1 MMRALAMTLC
11 GLSVLAFAE
20 GEKPNPYL
28 AQARVFYQG
37 GEFKKC
43 LDRVKQAERWDSS
56 IKELAEVSLYAGLCH
71 FNVRKQKE
79 AEVDFLRAVQ
89 TDPTLELPAA
99 TSPKIVEV
107 WNRVRAK
114 VPRPE
119 SPPEPPLVPTTKEPE
134 PEPVAVAAPTQRPL
148 APVPLELETLETH
161 ETPERQTSVAPFVMG
176 GVAVA
181 AVAVGVTFG
190 VLANSTYA
198 TAMGAPFQS
207 DAIAQYATARTWA
220 LVANVSYVTAGA
232 AALTGL
238 LLFFLQR

>member
-71 FNVRKQKE
+71 FNVRKQKD

-134 PEPVAVAAPTQRPL
+134 PEPVAVAAPPQRPL
-148 APVPLELETLETH
+148 APVPLELETH
-161 ETPERQTSVAPFVMG
+161 ETPERQASVVPFVMG

-207 DAIAQYATARTWA
+207 DAIAQYATAQTWA

>member
-71 FNVRKQKE
+71 FNVRKQKD
-79 AEVDFLRAVQ
+79 AELDFLRAVQ
-89 TDPTLELPAA
+89 TDPSLELPAA

-119 SPPEPPLVPTTKEPE
+119 SPPEPPLVPTAKEPE
-134 PEPVAVAAPTQRPL
+134 PEPIATATPTQRPL
-148 APVPLELETLETH
+148 AAIPLELET
-161 ETPERQTSVAPFVMG
+161 PEEPQQQTSVAPSSW
-176 GVAVA
+176 VASPWPRSQWA
-181 AVAVGVTFG
+181 SPSGCSRTRPTPRPSRRRF
-190 VLANSTYA
+190 NPTRSRC
-198 TAMGAPFQS
+198 TALPRRGRRL
-207 DAIAQYATARTWA
+207 RT
-220 LVANVSYVTAGA
+220 
-232 AALTGL
+232 
-238 LLFFLQR
+238 